1 MQTQEQQID
10 KTRKSPQHT
19 RVNTVT
25 IQKKKKVY
33 RNVEEEKNV
42 STVFK
47 YQKDCQMMLW
57 GLISLCVIPGSKER
71 GIL

>member
-33 RNVEEEKNV
+33 RNVEEEKNDIC
-42 STVFK
+42 SHI
-47 YQKDCQMMLW
+47 QRMI
-57 GLISLCVIPGSKER
+57 GESSN
-71 GIL
+71 